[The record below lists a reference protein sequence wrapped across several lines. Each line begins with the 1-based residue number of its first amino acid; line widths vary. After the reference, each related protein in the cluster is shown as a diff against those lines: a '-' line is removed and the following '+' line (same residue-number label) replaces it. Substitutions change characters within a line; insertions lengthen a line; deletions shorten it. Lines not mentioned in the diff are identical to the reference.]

1 MHVACDAGNDFAP
14 PLYTSSS
21 CAARRFACCL
31 PSVTVAQSFYCLIH
45 PVQMLLDG
53 VVCAGRSLQ
62 DVMPPLYWPLIED
75 LWPGPLTLLLP
86 ASPVLA
92 PGVSAGQPT
101 VAVRMPSH
109 PLARALIHAS
119 GKHVGQRDWLE
130 ALHCH
135 HVGLMV
141 VV

>member
-1 MHVACDAGNDFAP
+1 M
-14 PLYTSSS
+14 
-21 CAARRFACCL
+21 
-31 PSVTVAQSFYCLIH
+31 SVTVAQCFCCVIH
-45 PVQMLLDG
+45 PVHTIVDG
-53 VVCAGRSLQ
+53 VVCAGSSLQ

-92 PGVSAGQPT
+92 SGVSAGQPT

-119 GKHVGQRDWLE
+119 GKHVGQRDQLE
-130 ALHCH
+130 DLPSCWADGRDVMLWQRGVDLPQHRSS
-135 HVGLMV
+135 
-141 VV
+141 